1 MEFNKVKAYV
11 CPVPGREQKIAAI
24 KKMIVDAGGELICDD
39 KQTIAGFEV
48 CIDQCDVIVILICPE
63 TDNAD
68 YEAAIDYAKKINKRI
83 VGIWLDET
91 AEGGGGGVS
100 IPAAL
105 DREGDAVVEPTI
117 ESVKKAVIEKERI
130 WKEPDGT
137 KRAVQKTPRH
147 KG

>member
-11 CPVPGREQKIAAI
+11 FPVPGREQKIAAI

-39 KQTIAGFEV
+39 KQTIAGFEA
-48 CIDQCDVIVILICPE
+48 CIDQCDVVVVLICPE
-63 TDNAD
+63 TDSAD
-68 YEAAIDYAKKINKRI
+68 YEAATDYAKKTNKRI

-91 AEGGGGGVS
+91 AGGGGVG